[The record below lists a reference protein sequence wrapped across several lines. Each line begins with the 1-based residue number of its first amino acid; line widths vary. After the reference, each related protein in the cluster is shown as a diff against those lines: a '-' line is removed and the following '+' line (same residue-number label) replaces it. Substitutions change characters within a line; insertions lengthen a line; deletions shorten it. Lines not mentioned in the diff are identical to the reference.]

1 MKYKFLIFIS
11 YIVIFFNSNLL
22 SQENKNLL
30 KIGLLAPLSGEYKDL
45 GNSLVYSLQMALQ
58 EINDKN
64 VYLIPRDSGS
74 NDKDK
79 LNDAI
84 KDMKSQGVKII
95 IGPINNEDFNEVKKY
110 SELIFISPSNL
121 NPEFQNKTN
130 LTTNEGSSDF
140 SNAIGKFLKAVN
152 QDQLQAKEAVAD
164 IVTGK
169 SENLHEAMAKVE
181 ESKLSFELMLEVRN
195 KLIDAYKEIQRM

>member
-1 MKYKFLIFIS
+1 MS
-11 YIVIFFNSNLL
+11 
-22 SQENKNLL
+22 
-30 KIGLLAPLSGEYKDL
+30 
-45 GNSLVYSLQMALQ
+45 
-58 EINDKN
+58 EINN
-64 VYLIPRDSGS
+64 IA
-74 NDKDK
+74 NQ
-79 LNDAI
+79 I
-84 KDMKSQGVKII
+84 TKI
-95 IGPINNEDFNEVKKY
+95 
-110 SELIFISPSNL
+110 

-130 LTTNEGSSDF
+130 ITTNEGSGDF

>member
-1 MKYKFLIFIS
+1 MS
-11 YIVIFFNSNLL
+11 
-22 SQENKNLL
+22 
-30 KIGLLAPLSGEYKDL
+30 
-45 GNSLVYSLQMALQ
+45 
-58 EINDKN
+58 EINN
-64 VYLIPRDSGS
+64 IA
-74 NDKDK
+74 NQ
-79 LNDAI
+79 I
-84 KDMKSQGVKII
+84 TKI
-95 IGPINNEDFNEVKKY
+95 
-110 SELIFISPSNL
+110 

-195 KLIDAYKEIQRM
+195 STCYNFKYLKS